1 MMKSQIAMPIAIVI
15 ILIAVIIPLPTII
28 LDVLISTN
36 IALSVVILL
45 SAVYLLKP
53 VQFSSFPSI
62 LLMTTLFRLSL
73 NIASTRLIL
82 LNGSQGLGA
91 AGDVIRAFGQFVVGG
106 NYAVGIIIFLVLI
119 VIQYVVINHGAVRIS
134 EVTARF
140 TLDALPG
147 KQLAIDADLNSGII
161 DQQEAR
167 ERRAEIGKEAEFYGA
182 MDGAIR
188 FTQRDAMASM
198 LITLINIIGGLF
210 IGVFQY
216 NMPVVTALTT
226 FTVLTI
232 GDGLVTAIPSLLIS
246 IAGGLVTTHAASDV
260 SMGQGI
266 TTQLFSNP
274 KPVYFGAGIVAG
286 LGLIPGFP
294 KFAFLFMAGLLG
306 FIAYSLSQAAKERE
320 LAAKPDD
327 TSKDAAATPEKAT
340 TFLKIDSLAIEI
352 GYGLI
357 GFVDVQQG
365 GDFLNRIR
373 SIRKQIAQEL
383 GIIVPPVNITDNL
396 KLGPRQYSI
405 LLKGIEIARG
415 ELAADKF
422 LAINP
427 GNVTGP
433 IDGTPTTEPT
443 FGLPAFWISKDNR
456 EKAQMMNYT
465 VVDPATVLATHL
477 TETIRN
483 HAYELLGRQEVKAL
497 IDYVAETHPKLTEEL
512 VPKTLSVGEIQKVLQ
527 NLLREKISVRDLITV
542 FETLADY
549 GSQTKDHI
557 TLTEV
562 TRGALSRSITKSL
575 VNDQGE
581 LSVITLAPGWESRL
595 NQSVVRGDSGAYLAL
610 DANTFEQL
618 IKALSE
624 TCQKTM
630 ASHWTLLCSSG
641 LRFHLRKLIER
652 FLPQLTVISP
662 NDIPPNVQIVS
673 LGVAGQ

>member
-1 MMKSQIAMPIAIVI
+1 MKSQVAMPIAIVV
-15 ILIAVIIPLPTII
+15 ILIAVIIPLPTIL
-28 LDVLISTN
+28 LDILISAN

-45 SAVYLLKP
+45 AAVYLLNP

-82 LNGSQGLGA
+82 LNGSQGMSA

-106 NYAVGIIIFLVLI
+106 NYAVGIVIFLVLI

-147 KQLAIDADLNSGII
+147 KQLAIDADLNAGII

-167 ERRAEIGKEAEFYGA
+167 ERRAEIGREAEFYGA

-188 FTQRDAMASM
+188 FTQRDAMASI

-210 IGVFQY
+210 IGVFQFG
-216 NMPVVTALTT
+216 MPVVAALTT
-226 FTVLTI
+226 FTILTI

-246 IAGGLVTTHAASDV
+246 IAGGLVTTRSASDV
-260 SMGQGI
+260 SMGENVAI
-266 TTQLFSNP
+266 QLFSNP
-274 KPVYFGAGIVAG
+274 KPVYFGSGIVAG
-286 LGLIPGFP
+286 IGLIPGFP
-294 KFAFLFMAGLLG
+294 KFSFLFLASTLG
-306 FIAYSLSQAAKERE
+306 FIAFTLAKAASERE
-320 LAAKPDD
+320 RA
-327 TSKDAAATPEKAT
+327 SKDVQPKDPGATAEKTT

-357 GFVDVQQG
+357 GLVDVQQG

-373 SIRKQIAQEL
+373 SIRKQIAQDM
-383 GIIVPPVNITDNL
+383 GVIVPPVNITDNL

-405 LLKGIEIARG
+405 LLKGVEIAHG
-415 ELAADKF
+415 ELAPDKF

-427 GNVTGP
+427 GNVSDT

-443 FGLPAFWISKDNR
+443 FGLPAIWITKENR
-456 EKAQMMNYT
+456 ERAQMMNYT

-477 TETIRN
+477 TETIRG
-483 HAYELLGRQEVKAL
+483 HAYELLGRQETKAL
-497 IDYVAETHPKLTEEL
+497 IDYVAETHPKLIEEL
-512 VPKTLSVGEIQKVLQ
+512 VPKTLSIGEIQKVLQ
-527 NLLREKISVRDLITV
+527 NLLREKVSIRDLITI

-549 GSQTKDHI
+549 GTQTKDHI

-562 TRGALSRSITKSL
+562 TRGALNRSITKAL
-575 VNDQGE
+575 VNEQGE
-581 LSVITLAPGWESRL
+581 LQVITLAPRWEDKL
-595 NQSVVRGDSGAYLAL
+595 NQSVVRGDSGTYLAV
-610 DANTFEQL
+610 DAGTFEQL
-618 IKALSE
+618 VKVLTEA
-624 TCQKTM
+624 CQKTM
-630 ASHWTLLCSSG
+630 ASQWTLLCSSA
-641 LRFHLRKLIER
+641 LRFHMRKLIER
-652 FLPQLTVISP
+652 FLPQLAVISP

>member
-1 MMKSQIAMPIAIVI
+1 MKSQVAMPIAIIV
-15 ILIAVIIPLPTII
+15 ILIAIIIPLPRIV
-28 LDVLISTN
+28 LDVLISSN
-36 IALSVVILL
+36 ISLSVVILL
-45 SAVYLLKP
+45 ASVYLLNP
-53 VQFSSFPSI
+53 VEFSSFPSI
-62 LLMTTLFRLSL
+62 LLMSTLFRLSL
-73 NIASTRLIL
+73 NLASTRLIL
-82 LNGSQGLGA
+82 LNGSQGMSA

-106 NYAVGIIIFLVLI
+106 NYAVGIVIFLVLI

-147 KQLAIDADLNSGII
+147 KQLAIDADLNAGII

-188 FTQRDAMASM
+188 FTQRDAMASI

-210 IGVFQY
+210 IGVFQFG
-216 NMPVVTALTT
+216 MPVASALTT

-246 IAGGLVTTHAASDV
+246 IAGGLVTTRAASDV
-260 SMGQGI
+260 SMGQEVS
-266 TTQLFSNP
+266 TQLFSNP
-274 KPVYFGAGIVAG
+274 KPVYFGSGIVAG

-294 KFAFLFMAGLLG
+294 KSSFFFLAATLG
-306 FIAYSLSQAAKERE
+306 FIAFTLAKAAKQRE
-320 LAAKPDD
+320 SAHTTDTKPKNAAD
-327 TSKDAAATPEKAT
+327 TPEKAT
-340 TFLKIDSLAIEI
+340 SFLKIDSLAIEI

-357 GFVDVQQG
+357 SIVDVQQG
-365 GDFLNRIR
+365 GEFLNRIR
-373 SIRKQIAQEL
+373 SIRKQVAQDL
-383 GIIVPPVNITDNL
+383 GVIVPPVNITDNL
-396 KLGPRQYSI
+396 KLGPREYSI
-405 LLKGIEIARG
+405 LLKGVEIARG
-415 ELAADKF
+415 ELMPDKF

-427 GNVTGP
+427 GSATENIP
-433 IDGTPTTEPT
+433 GTPTTEPT
-443 FGLPAFWISKDNR
+443 FGLPAFWITKDNR
-456 EKAQMMNYT
+456 ERAQMLNYT

-477 TETIRN
+477 TETIRG

-497 IDYVAETHPKLTEEL
+497 IDYIVETHPKLVEEL

-527 NLLREKISVRDLITV
+527 NLLREKVSIRDLVTI

-549 GSQTKDHI
+549 GAQTKDHI

-562 TRGALSRSITKSL
+562 TRAALNRSISKAL
-575 VNDQGE
+575 LNDQNE
-581 LSVITLAPGWESRL
+581 LAVITLSPPWEERL
-595 NQSVVRGDSGAYLAL
+595 NQSIVRGESGTYLAL
-610 DANTFEQL
+610 DAKTFEGL
-618 IKALSE
+618 VKALTE
-624 TCQKTM
+624 VCQKTM
-630 ASHWTLLCSSG
+630 AAQWTLLCSSG

-652 FLPQLTVISP
+652 FLPQLAVISP